1 MHTMWFCFGMST
13 PNVATLREHHYKN
26 GRNEETRER
35 VLKPLYIFINPRSSS
50 LTIDIQEYAWNKSI
64 HMPVDV
70 SLALLLTP
78 NYGCVDVSNVD
89 Y

>member
-1 MHTMWFCFGMST
+1 MHTMWLCFGMST
-13 PNVATLREHHYKN
+13 PNVAILRDFTTRY
-26 GRNEETRER
+26 EETRER
-35 VLKPLYIFINPRSSS
+35 VPKPLYIFINPRSSS
-50 LTIDIQEYAWNKSI
+50 LNVDIQDYAWNKSI
-64 HMPVDV
+64 HMLVDV